1 MPTGTLRDELVRAV
15 MPELR
20 LLMDHLVNTA
30 VERSIAPLLEK
41 QNELEAAL
49 KELRNLQLRS
59 DQAAIATAKEA
70 TLARAAHTESRA
82 HTAANA
88 PSTSRGANA
97 PIQAEAHERS
107 RVRTQTTVAVVTCDA
122 HASLDIPEELNGS
135 RRKKLV
141 AVMVGTI
148 LVVLLLFAV
157 GMSVLSNMGTYL

>member
-1 MPTGTLRDELVRAV
+1 

-59 DQAAIATAKEA
+59 DQAAIATAK
-70 TLARAAHTESRA
+70 ARAAHTESRA